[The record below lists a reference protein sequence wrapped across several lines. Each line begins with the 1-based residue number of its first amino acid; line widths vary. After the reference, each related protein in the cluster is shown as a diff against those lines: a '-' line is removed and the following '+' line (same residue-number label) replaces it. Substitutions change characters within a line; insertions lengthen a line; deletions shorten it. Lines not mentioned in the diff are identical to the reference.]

1 MYIAKSKLKEII
13 KSIVKE
19 AKGDMARA
27 KLPTNKLA
35 GIDLKR
41 EYNRLVGP
49 RGQPALHKE
58 LLFTHWGTA
67 GDIDSLCEYHLSL
80 GTRKNNSEISTG
92 IQPKKAQVL
101 QTGNPYETSGVAGV
115 ILDGFVT
122 LASNSDLHTGHG
134 RGFGNVEDDDE
145 SYSSIMKKTSGSA
158 KRPSVDKVLS
168 QSEVKPEE
176 DDISDVPMSID
187 IFESVMSGN
196 IGQLTQ
202 LEKDKI
208 RNVLIT
214 RPSEYDPSKGLM
226 GAEALLD
233 NFTIA
238 GICVFRNDSMRIAAE
253 NRSIA
258 LMSLKVPVIDE
269 SKNIN
274 LTFYKTALAYHFEI
288 DENILKQRLA
298 KFSEIIQRKFK

>member
-1 MYIAKSKLKEII
+1 MYITRSKLKEII
-13 KSIVKE
+13 KTIINE

-27 KLPTNKLA
+27 NLGRNKLA

-49 RGQPALHKE
+49 KGQAALHKE

-67 GDIDSLCEYHLSL
+67 ADIDSLCEYHLSL
-80 GTRKNNSEISTG
+80 GSRKNNSEISTG
-92 IQPKKAQVL
+92 IQPKKAPVL

-134 RGFGNVEDDDE
+134 RGFGEIKDDE
-145 SYSSIMKKTSGSA
+145 SYQSVMKKTSGSA
-158 KRPSVDKVLS
+158 KRPHVGKVLS
-168 QSEVKPEE
+168 QSEVEPEK
-176 DDISDVPMSID
+176 DDFSDIPMSID

-196 IGQLTQ
+196 VGQLSQ
-202 LEKDKI
+202 VEKDKI

-214 RPSEYDPSKGLM
+214 HPSEYDPNKGLM

-238 GICVFRNDSMRIAAE
+238 GICVFKKDSSRIASQ
-253 NRSIA
+253 NKNIA

-274 LTFYKTALAYHFEI
+274 LEFYETALSYHFES
-288 DENILKQRLA
+288 DKRLLEQRLA
-298 KFSEIIQRKFK
+298 KFNEIVQRKFK

>member
-1 MYIAKSKLKEII
+1 MYISKSRLKEII
-13 KSIVKE
+13 KSIIKE

-27 KLPTNKLA
+27 KLPANKLA

-92 IQPKKAQVL
+92 IQPKKDPVL
-101 QTGNPYETSGVAGV
+101 HTGNPYETAGVAGV

-134 RGFGNVEDDDE
+134 RGFGEIKDDE

-168 QSEVKPEE
+168 QSEPETFIP
-176 DDISDVPMSID
+176 DDVSDIPTSID
-187 IFESVMSGN
+187 IFESAMTGN
-196 IGQLTQ
+196 VGQLTQ

-214 RPSEYDPSKGLM
+214 HPSEYDPSKGLM

-238 GICVFRNDSMRIAAE
+238 GICVFKKNSMRIAAE
-253 NRSIA
+253 YESIA
-258 LMSLKVPVIDE
+258 QMALKVPVIDE
-269 SKNIN
+269 FKNIN
-274 LTFYKTALAYHFEI
+274 LEFYKTALVYHFNSN
-288 DENILKQRLA
+288 ENILKQRLP
-298 KFSEIIQRKFK
+298 KFNEIIQRKFK

>member
-1 MYIAKSKLKEII
+1 MYITNSKLRKII
-13 KSIVKE
+13 RNIIKE

-27 KLPTNKLA
+27 KLPANKLA

-67 GDIDSLCEYHLSL
+67 GDIDSLCEYHLRL
-80 GTRKNNSEISTG
+80 GSRKNNSEISTG
-92 IQPKKAQVL
+92 IQPKKEPVL

-134 RGFGNVEDDDE
+134 RGFGEIKDDE

-176 DDISDVPMSID
+176 DDFSDIPTSID

-196 IGQLTQ
+196 VGQLTQ

-214 RPSEYDPSKGLM
+214 HPSEYDPSKGLM

-238 GICVFRNDSMRIAAE
+238 GICVFKNDSTRIASQ
-253 NRSIA
+253 NKNIA
-258 LMSLKVPVIDE
+258 LMSLRVPVIDE

-274 LTFYKTALAYHFEI
+274 LEFYETALTYHFES
-288 DENILKQRLA
+288 DESILKQRLP
-298 KFSEIIQRKFK
+298 KFNEIIQRKFK